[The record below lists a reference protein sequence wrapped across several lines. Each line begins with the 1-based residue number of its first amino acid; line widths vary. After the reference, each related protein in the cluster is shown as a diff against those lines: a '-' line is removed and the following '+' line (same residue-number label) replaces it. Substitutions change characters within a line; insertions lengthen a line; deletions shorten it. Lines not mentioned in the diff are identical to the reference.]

1 MTKKT
6 VRVFIGDARLSYPA
20 LDEPKPAMA
29 GSDDL
34 KYQATFLLDPANPTV
49 ETVKKAIWEVACA
62 AWGDRAQAM
71 LQHPD
76 KSPLR
81 RGDDKEKVPDGYHGM
96 LYINARSKNRPELRD
111 ANPINL
117 VISQEEVRQKFVA
130 GYRVNA
136 FVDIYAYEVRGGN
149 GSVIKSGIAAGLVSV
164 QFKAYADP
172 FSGSA
177 RPDVSAYPDCTQDAA
192 ASAQYAPAAQPQ
204 PTAAP
209 AVYPPAGYGAPA
221 AAATAQPTAAPAGY
235 PPAQPAAA
243 PAGYGAPAQPA
254 QGNNYGGVFD
264 EDPPF

>member
-34 KYQATFLLDPANPTV
+34 KYQATFLLDPSNPTV
-49 ETVKKAIWEVACA
+49 ETVRKAIWEVACA

-76 KSPLR
+76 KCPLR

-117 VISQEEVRQKFVA
+117 VISQEEIRQKFVA

-136 FVDIYAYEVRGGN
+136 FVDIYAYEVRGGT
-149 GSVIKSGIAAGLVSV
+149 GSVIKSGIAAGLISV

-177 RPDVSAYPDCTQDAA
+177 PAHGGPGGGLSSCCRVRCPCGGGT
-192 ASAQYAPAAQPQ
+192 APARSCGGSCGLSSCRVRCPCCCG
-204 PTAAP
+204 TCAACP
-209 AVYPPAGYGAPA
+209 G
-221 AAATAQPTAAPAGY
+221 
-235 PPAQPAAA
+235 
-243 PAGYGAPAQPA
+243 
-254 QGNNYGGVFD
+254 
-264 EDPPF
+264 

>member
-34 KYQATFLLDPANPTV
+34 KYQATFLLAPSNPTV
-49 ETVKKAIWEVACA
+49 DAVKKAIWEVACA

-117 VISQEEVRQKFVA
+117 VISQEEIRQKFVA

-136 FVDIYAYEVRGGN
+136 FIDIYAYEVRGGN
-149 GSVIKSGIAAGLVSV
+149 GNVIKSGIAAGLISV

-177 RPDVSAYPDCTQDAA
+177 RPDASAYPDCSADAA
-192 ASAQYAPAAQPQ
+192 ASAQYAPAATAQPAPAAAPAGYPAAGYGAPAAAAQPQ
-204 PTAAP
+204 PTAA
-209 AVYPPAGYGAPA
+209 PAGYGAPA
-221 AAATAQPTAAPAGY
+221 AAA
-235 PPAQPAAA
+235 
-243 PAGYGAPAQPA
+243 QPA
-254 QGNNYGGVFD
+254 QGNYGGVFD

>member
-34 KYQATFLLDPANPTV
+34 KYQATFLLAPSNPTV
-49 ETVKKAIWEVACA
+49 EAVKKAIWEVACA

-81 RGDDKEKVPDGYHGM
+81 RGDDKEKIPDGYHGM

-117 VISQEEVRQKFVA
+117 VISQEEIRQKFVA

-136 FVDIYAYEVRGGN
+136 FIDVYAYEVRGGN

-192 ASAQYAPAAQPQ
+192 ASAQYAPAAPVQPA
-204 PTAAP
+204 AAP
-209 AVYPPAGYGAPA
+209 AGYPAAGYGAPA
-221 AAATAQPTAAPAGY
+221 AQPTAAPAGY
-235 PPAQPAAA
+235 PPAQPTAA
-243 PAGYGAPAQPA
+243 PGSF
-254 QGNNYGGVFD
+254 GGVFD

>member
-117 VISQEEVRQKFVA
+117 VISQEEIRQKFVA

-136 FVDIYAYEVRGGN
+136 FIDVYAYEVRGGN

-177 RPDVSAYPDCTQDAA
+177 RPDASAYPDCTQDAA

-204 PTAAP
+204 STAAP
-209 AVYPPAGYGAPA
+209 AGYPPAGYGATAATAQPAPAAAPAGYPPAGYGAPA
-221 AAATAQPTAAPAGY
+221 A
-235 PPAQPAAA
+235 
-243 PAGYGAPAQPA
+243 APAQPA

>member
-20 LDEPKPAMA
+20 LDEPKPAMV

-34 KYQATFLLDPANPTV
+34 KYQATFLLAPSNPTV
-49 ETVKKAIWEVACA
+49 EAVKKAIWEVACA

-117 VISQEEVRQKFVA
+117 VISQEEIRQKFVA

-149 GSVIKSGIAAGLVSV
+149 GSVIKSGIAAGLISV

-177 RPDVSAYPDCTQDAA
+177 RPDASAYPDCTQDAA

-209 AVYPPAGYGAPA
+209 AGYPAAGYGAPA

-235 PPAQPAAA
+235 PPAGYGAPAA
-243 PAGYGAPAQPA
+243 APAQPA

>member
-34 KYQATFLLDPANPTV
+34 KYQATFLLAPSNPTV
-49 ETVKKAIWEVACA
+49 EAVKKAIWEVACA

-117 VISQEEVRQKFVA
+117 VISQEEIRQKFVA

-149 GSVIKSGIAAGLVSV
+149 GSVIKSGIAAGLISV

-177 RPDVSAYPDCTQDAA
+177 RPDASAYPDCSADAA
-192 ASAQYAPAAQPQ
+192 ASAQYAPAAQPAQ
-204 PTAAP
+204 STASP
-209 AVYPPAGYGAPA
+209 AGYPAAGYGAPA
-221 AAATAQPTAAPAGY
+221 AAAQPQPTAAPAGY
-235 PPAQPAAA
+235 PAAGYGAPAAA
-243 PAGYGAPAQPA
+243 APAQPA
-254 QGNNYGGVFD
+254 QGNYGGVFD

>member
-49 ETVKKAIWEVACA
+49 EAVKKAIWEVACA

-117 VISQEEVRQKFVA
+117 VISQEEIRQKFVA

-136 FVDIYAYEVRGGN
+136 FIDIYAYEVRGGN
-149 GSVIKSGIAAGLVSV
+149 GSVIKSGIAAGLISV

-177 RPDVSAYPDCTQDAA
+177 RPDASAYPDCSADAA
-192 ASAQYAPAAQPQ
+192 ASAQYAPAAQPA
-204 PTAAP
+204 PAAAP
-209 AVYPPAGYGAPA
+209 AGYPAAGYGAPTATAQPAPAAAPAGYPPAGYGAPA
-221 AAATAQPTAAPAGY
+221 AQ
-235 PPAQPAAA
+235 
-243 PAGYGAPAQPA
+243 PAQPA
-254 QGNNYGGVFD
+254 QGSYGGVFD

>member
-34 KYQATFLLDPANPTV
+34 KYQAAFLLAPSNPTV
-49 ETVKKAIWEVACA
+49 EAVKKAIWEVACA

-81 RGDDKEKVPDGYHGM
+81 RGDDKERVPDGYHGM

-117 VISQEEVRQKFVA
+117 VISQEEIRQKFVA

-149 GSVIKSGIAAGLVSV
+149 GSVIKSGIAAGLISV

-177 RPDVSAYPDCTQDAA
+177 RPDASAYPDCTQDAA

-209 AVYPPAGYGAPA
+209 AGYPAAGYGAPA

-235 PPAQPAAA
+235 PAAGYGAPAAA
-243 PAGYGAPAQPA
+243 APAQPA

>member
-34 KYQATFLLDPANPTV
+34 KYQATFLLAPSNPTV
-49 ETVKKAIWEVACA
+49 EAVKKAIWEVACA

-81 RGDDKEKVPDGYHGM
+81 RGDDKEKIPDGYHGM

-117 VISQEEVRQKFVA
+117 VISQEEIRQKFVA

-136 FVDIYAYEVRGGN
+136 FIDVYAYEVRGGN

-192 ASAQYAPAAQPQ
+192 ASAQYAPAAPVQ

-209 AVYPPAGYGAPA
+209 AGYPPAGFGAPA
-221 AAATAQPTAAPAGY
+221 AQPAQPTAAPAGY
-235 PPAQPAAA
+235 PPAQPTAA
-243 PAGYGAPAQPA
+243 PGSF
-254 QGNNYGGVFD
+254 GGVFD
-264 EDPPF
+264 DDTPF

>member
-34 KYQATFLLDPANPTV
+34 KYQATFLLAPSNPTV

-117 VISQEEVRQKFVA
+117 VISQEEIRQKFVA

-136 FVDIYAYEVRGGN
+136 FIDIYAYEVRGGN
-149 GSVIKSGIAAGLVSV
+149 GSVIKSGIAAGLISV

-177 RPDVSAYPDCTQDAA
+177 RPDASAYPDCSADAA

-209 AVYPPAGYGAPA
+209 AGYPAAGYGAPA
-221 AAATAQPTAAPAGY
+221 AAAQPAPAAAPAGY

-254 QGNNYGGVFD
+254 QGNYGGVFD

>member
-34 KYQATFLLDPANPTV
+34 KYQATFLLDPSNPTV
-49 ETVKKAIWEVACA
+49 ETVRKAIWEVACA

-117 VISQEEVRQKFVA
+117 VISQEEIRQKFVA

-136 FVDIYAYEVRGGN
+136 FVDIYAYEVRGGT
-149 GSVIKSGIAAGLVSV
+149 GSVIKSGIAAGLISV

-177 RPDVSAYPDCTQDAA
+177 RPDASAYPDCSADAA

-209 AVYPPAGYGAPA
+209 AGGYPPAAGYGAPA
-221 AAATAQPTAAPAGY
+221 AAA
-235 PPAQPAAA
+235 
-243 PAGYGAPAQPA
+243 PAQPA
-254 QGNNYGGVFD
+254 QGNYGGVFD